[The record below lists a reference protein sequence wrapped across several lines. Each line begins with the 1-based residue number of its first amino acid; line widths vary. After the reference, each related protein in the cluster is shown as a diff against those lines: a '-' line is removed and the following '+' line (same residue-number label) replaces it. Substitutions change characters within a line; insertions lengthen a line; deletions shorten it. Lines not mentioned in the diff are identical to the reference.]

1 MSRAVAEVDLQAIK
15 NNLTLIKSK
24 TSAQVLAV
32 VKADG
37 YGHGLIPVSKAAI
50 EAGADWLGTALL
62 EEAIHRADRIRFE
75 MAAASESLVRAQ
87 EVSDA
92 AMARLH

>member
-1 MSRAVAEVDLQAIK
+1 MSRALAEVDLQAIK
-15 NNLTLIKSK
+15 NNLTLIKGK

-37 YGHGLIPVSKAAI
+37 YGHGLIPVSEAAI

-62 EEAIHRADRIRFE
+62 EEAIELRKNGIKVPIIAWLTPCGEDFKE
-75 MAAASESLVRAQ
+75 A
-87 EVSDA
+87 
-92 AMARLH
+92 

>member
-1 MSRAVAEVDLQAIK
+1 MSRAVAEVDLKAIK

-37 YGHGLIPVSKAAI
+37 YGHGLI
-50 EAGADWLGTALL
+50 
-62 EEAIHRADRIRFE
+62 
-75 MAAASESLVRAQ
+75 
-87 EVSDA
+87 
-92 AMARLH
+92 